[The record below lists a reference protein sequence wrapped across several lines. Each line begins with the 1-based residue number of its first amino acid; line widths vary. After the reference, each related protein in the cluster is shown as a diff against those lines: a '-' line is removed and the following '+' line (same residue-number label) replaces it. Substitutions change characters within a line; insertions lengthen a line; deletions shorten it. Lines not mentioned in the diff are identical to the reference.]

1 MVEQAM
7 KQPMN
12 QHQCLENYLHYPY
25 DGAWKLMSEYLRQ
38 LLHGVNG
45 ANAVTVVVLSTK
57 TKTAAELLMTVLAK
71 SDDLMI
77 RMKLLLYWVMTVMEL
92 TFEYTILELNCK

>member
-1 MVEQAM
+1 
-7 KQPMN
+7 
-12 QHQCLENYLHYPY
+12 
-25 DGAWKLMSEYLRQ
+25 MSEYLRQ

-57 TKTAAELLMTVLAK
+57 TKTVAELLMTVLAK

-77 RMKLLLYWVMTVMEL
+77 RMKLLLYWAMTVMEL

>member
-1 MVEQAM
+1 
-7 KQPMN
+7 
-12 QHQCLENYLHYPY
+12 
-25 DGAWKLMSEYLRQ
+25 MSEYLRQ